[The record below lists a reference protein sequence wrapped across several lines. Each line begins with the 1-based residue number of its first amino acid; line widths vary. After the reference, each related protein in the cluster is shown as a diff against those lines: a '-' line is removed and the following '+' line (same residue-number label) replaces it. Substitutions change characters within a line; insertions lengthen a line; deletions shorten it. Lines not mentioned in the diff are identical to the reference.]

1 MQDMLK
7 ALKALGDESRLKM
20 LWMLEGRELCSCEIQ
35 DTVGLAQ
42 STVSRH
48 LQLLE
53 DAGFV
58 VAVKNGLWK
67 NYSYNRA
74 PPPAVQALLSVV
86 RLAGATNPEAR
97 RVRERAAAANR
108 EVLCG
113 SRPAA

>member
-1 MQDMLK
+1 MEDMLK
-7 ALKALGDESRLKM
+7 ALKALGDDSRLKM
-20 LWMLEGRELCSCEIQ
+20 LWILEDRELCSCEIQ
-35 DTVGLAQ
+35 EAVGLAQ

-58 VAVKNGLWK
+58 VSVKAGVWK
-67 NYSYNRA
+67 NYRFNSA
-74 PPPAVQALLSVV
+74 PSTVVQGLLSTV
-86 RLAGATNPEAR
+86 RLAAATSPEAR

-113 SRPAA
+113 SRSAA